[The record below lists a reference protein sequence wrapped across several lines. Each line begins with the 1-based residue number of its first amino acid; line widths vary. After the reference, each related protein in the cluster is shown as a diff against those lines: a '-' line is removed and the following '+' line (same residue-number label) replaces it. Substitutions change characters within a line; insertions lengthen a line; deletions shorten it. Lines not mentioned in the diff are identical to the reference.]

1 MRKEEIGELKDIAA
15 LYASECGLLE
25 MVVDVMLVASGINNN
40 DEVGDLFLFTYPTP
54 GKYATTNH
62 QQKNQASHHQFLQKK
77 KQLYQTFTSIM
88 VDKLSKLSNSS
99 ETHYE
104 ILGVDE
110 TATALEIK
118 GAHREKA
125 LLYHPDKCISSNETA
140 AAFRKIQLA
149 WECLRDEEKRSEY
162 NDSLKRTRA
171 KVRGAASNSKV
182 VNISEMNCELC
193 DVEDDNELELD
204 EEDGGDGDQ
213 GGHTKEQRLYS
224 FACRCGDIFEI
235 LEEELQQQQAHD
247 EKNATDPD
255 QLQLWDCRSCGLSI
269 QIVNDIEP

>member
-1 MRKEEIGELKDIAA
+1 
-15 LYASECGLLE
+15 
-25 MVVDVMLVASGINNN
+25 
-40 DEVGDLFLFTYPTP
+40 
-54 GKYATTNH
+54 
-62 QQKNQASHHQFLQKK
+62 
-77 KQLYQTFTSIM
+77 M
-88 VDKLSKLSNSS
+88 VDKLSKPSNSS

-125 LLYHPDKCISSNETA
+125 LLYHPDKCVSSNETA

-149 WECLRDEEKRSEY
+149 WECLREQEKRSEY
-162 NDSLKRTRA
+162 DDSLKRMRA
-171 KVRGAASNSKV
+171 KVHGAASNSKV

-193 DVEDDNELELD
+193 DVEDDDELN
-204 EEDGGDGDQ
+204 EEDTGCGDDDHGGYM
-213 GGHTKEQRLYS
+213 HRKEQRLYS

-235 LEEELQQQQAHD
+235 LEEEFQPQQADD
-247 EKNATDPD
+247 EQNAIDPD

-269 QIVNDIEP
+269 QVVNDIEP